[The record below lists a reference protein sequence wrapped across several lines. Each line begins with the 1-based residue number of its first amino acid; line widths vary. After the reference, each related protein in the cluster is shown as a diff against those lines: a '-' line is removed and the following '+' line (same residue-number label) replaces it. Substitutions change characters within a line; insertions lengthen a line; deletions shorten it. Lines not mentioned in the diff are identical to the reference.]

1 MENTSK
7 KGFYLIQEEDKYSII
22 RADVPLSAGTK
33 ALAYCTET
41 KDISYT
47 MLRHSCKKIREYG
60 YLVEAVKH
68 EIALSRDFPVVSDTL
83 GLILASSMGKE
94 ITRAIAEGPL

>member
-7 KGFYLIQEEDKYSII
+7 KGFYLIHEEDKYSIV

-41 KDISYT
+41 KDINYT

-60 YLVEAVKH
+60 YIVEAVKH
-68 EIALSRDFPVVSDTL
+68 EIALCSEFPAVSETL
-83 GLILASSMGKE
+83 GLILVSSMGKE
-94 ITRAIAEGPL
+94 ITRAIAEGPV

>member
-33 ALAYCTET
+33 ALAYCVET
-41 KDISYT
+41 KDLSYT
-47 MLRHSCKKIREYG
+47 MLRHSCKKVREYG
-60 YLVEAVKH
+60 YLIEAIKH
-68 EIALSRDFPVVSDTL
+68 EIALCSEFPAVSDTL

-94 ITRAIAEGPL
+94 LTRAIAEGPL